1 MACDP
6 QLKLL
11 FTVAVFFPARKQRG
25 VAEANL
31 AQCGRALGAWQSA
44 DACMFSTQYAN
55 TPGQVC
61 ALVDQH
67 LHVVLAVIDHP
78 ESRA

>member
-31 AQCGRALGAWQSA
+31 AQCGRALGAWQNA

-55 TPGQVC
+55 TPGQVYTIGRSTLTRSFGC
-61 ALVDQH
+61 Y
-67 LHVVLAVIDHP
+67 
-78 ESRA
+78 